1 MQAQAM
7 RVYQIAFS
15 GRDAQ
20 GVLPMFTRVQAMTGK
35 GAVRA
40 FIERYNPVS
49 GWLLGDPKTLPTKCR
64 RRQKGRAATRR
75 HEKSRVNPAFSTP

>member
-20 GVLPMFTRVQAMTGK
+20 GVIPMFTRIRAVTGK
-35 GAVRA
+35 RAVRA
-40 FIERYNPVS
+40 FIERYQPVS
-49 GWLLGDPKTLPTKCR
+49 GWFLG
-64 RRQKGRAATRR
+64 
-75 HEKSRVNPAFSTP
+75 SVPAEGEMTP

>member
-7 RVYQIAFS
+7 RTYQIAFT
-15 GRDAQ
+15 GRDAK

-40 FIERYNPVS
+40 FIERYRPVS
-49 GWLLGDPKTLPTKCR
+49 GWLLGDPEDITDKM
-64 RRQKGRAATRR
+64 QKEAEGAG
-75 HEKSRVNPAFSTP
+75 SNPQT

>member
-20 GVLPMFTRVQAMTGK
+20 GVIPMFTRVKAMTGK
-35 GAVRA
+35 KAVRA
-40 FIERYNPVS
+40 FVERYQPVS
-49 GWLLGDPKTLPTKCR
+49 GWFLGDPEDITDKV
-64 RRQKGRAATRR
+64 QKEAEGTG
-75 HEKSRVNPAFSTP
+75 SNPQI

>member
-20 GVLPMFTRVQAMTGK
+20 GVIPMFTRVKAMTGK
-35 GAVRA
+35 KAVRA
-40 FIERYNPVS
+40 FVKRYQPVS
-49 GWLLGDPKTLPTKCR
+49 GWFLGDPEDITDKV
-64 RRQKGRAATRR
+64 QKEAEGTG
-75 HEKSRVNPAFSTP
+75 SNPQT